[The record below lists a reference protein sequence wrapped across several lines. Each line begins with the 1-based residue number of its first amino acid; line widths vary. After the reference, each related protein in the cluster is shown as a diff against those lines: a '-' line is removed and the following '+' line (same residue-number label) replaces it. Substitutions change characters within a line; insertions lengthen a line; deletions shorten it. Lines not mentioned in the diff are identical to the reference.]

1 MLNLFKPSCMS
12 NSIYQRI
19 NQWYFSALPIMQVHN
34 SLSKV
39 TKTIYYTPGVVS
51 AEAYK
56 VALVLV
62 LCSNFAKKVQ
72 HPQLFAVLEK

>member
-1 MLNLFKPSCMS
+1 
-12 NSIYQRI
+12 
-19 NQWYFSALPIMQVHN
+19 MQVHN